1 VIKRMTGNRLDGRTA
16 VVTGSTMGIGL
27 EIARRLLDEGARVMV
42 NSRDPERVKQACEAL
57 GGDHERIA
65 GHPAD
70 VSDEQAARELV
81 QATVRRF
88 GRVDVLVNNAG
99 ISMIQES
106 LRLPVSDWR
115 DCLDVDLT
123 GSFLCSQ
130 EAGRQMREQGG
141 GSIVSVAS
149 TAAFRGFP
157 NRVAYTAAKFGLV
170 GMTQTLAA
178 EWARYGIRVNAVAP
192 AFIRT
197 PMDEVDSASGDYTA
211 DDVQRRTP
219 MGRIGQPAEVA
230 SAVLFLA
237 CDEASYIT
245 GSTLPVDGGWLC
257 WGGWGDA
264 SQPPLPR
271 AAAEGQGGPERG

>member
-1 VIKRMTGNRLDGRTA
+1 V
-16 VVTGSTMGIGL
+16 
-27 EIARRLLDEGARVMV
+27 V
-42 NSRDPERVKQACEAL
+42 NSRDPERVKRACEAL
-57 GGDHERIA
+57 GDDQQRIA

-70 VSDEQAARELV
+70 VADEREARELV

-88 GRVDVLVNNAG
+88 GRIDVLVNNAG

-106 LRLPVSDWR
+106 LRLPLSDWR
-115 DCLDVDLT
+115 DCLEVDLT
-123 GSFLCSQ
+123 GGFQCAQ
-130 EAGRQMREQGG
+130 EAGRHMREQGG

-157 NRVAYTAAKFGLV
+157 NRVAYTAAKFGLI

-197 PMDEVDSASGDYTA
+197 PMDEVDSASGDYSA
-211 DDVQRRTP
+211 DDVHRRTP
-219 MGRIGQPAEVA
+219 MGRMGQPLEVA
-230 SAVLFLA
+230 NAVLFLA
-237 CDEASYIT
+237 SDEASYIT
-245 GSTLPVDGGWLC
+245 GSTIPVDGGWLC

-271 AAAEGQGGPERG
+271 SATVAEGQGRS